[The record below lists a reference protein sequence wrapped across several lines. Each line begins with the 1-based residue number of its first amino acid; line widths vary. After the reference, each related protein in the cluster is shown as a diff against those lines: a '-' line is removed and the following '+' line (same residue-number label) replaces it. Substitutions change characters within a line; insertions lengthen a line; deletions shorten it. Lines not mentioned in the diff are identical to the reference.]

1 MRSFPLRLITPSSGV
16 TSPSTTRT
24 SVDLPAPFGP
34 SKVKIFPGLSSSDTS
49 ERTRR
54 YQKKPRHFP
63 GNQTCHVNFS
73 LAVVMKCYNITL
85 LIFITMIGRIML
97 HKKTLLFAALSA
109 ALWGGATQAA
119 DAAVVASLKPV
130 GFIASAIADGVT
142 ETQVLLPDGASEHDY
157 SLRPS
162 DVKRLQNADLVV
174 WVGPEMEAFMQ
185 KPVSK
190 LPEAKQVTIAQLEDV
205 KPLLMKS
212 IHDDD
217 DDHDHAEKSDE
228 DHHHGDFNMHL
239 WLSPEIARATAV
251 AIHGKLVELMPQS
264 RAKLDAN
271 LKDFEAQLASTETQV
286 GNELAPLKGK
296 GYFVFHDAYGY
307 FEKQFGLTPLGHFT
321 VNPEIQPGAQRLHE
335 IRTQLVE
342 QKATCVF
349 AEPQFR
355 PAVVESVARG
365 TSVRMGTLDP
375 PGTNIKLGK
384 TSYSEFLNQL
394 ANQYASCLKGD

>member
-1 MRSFPLRLITPSSGV
+1 MI
-16 TSPSTTRT
+16 
-24 SVDLPAPFGP
+24 
-34 SKVKIFPGLSSSDTS
+34 
-49 ERTRR
+49 E
-54 YQKKPRHFP
+54 
-63 GNQTCHVNFS
+63 
-73 LAVVMKCYNITL
+73 CYNITFH
-85 LIFITMIGRIML
+85 IFITMISRIML
-97 HKKTLLFAALSA
+97 QKNTLLFAALSA
-109 ALWGGATQAA
+109 ALWGSATQAA
-119 DAAVVASLKPV
+119 DAAVVASLKPL

-142 ETQVLLPDGASEHDY
+142 DTQVLLPDGASEHDY

-162 DVKRLQNADLVV
+162 DVKRLQGADLVV
-174 WVGPEMEAFMQ
+174 WVGPEMEAFME
-185 KPVSK
+185 KSVRNIPDN
-190 LPEAKQVTIAQLEDV
+190 KQVTIAQLADV
-205 KPLLMKS
+205 KPLLMKGA
-212 IHDDD
+212 DD
-217 DDHDHAEKSDE
+217 EKGDVH
-228 DHHHGDFNMHL
+228 HHHGEYNMHL

-251 AIHGKLVELMPQS
+251 AIHEKLVELMPQS

-271 LKDFEAQLASTETQV
+271 LKDFEAQLAATDKQV

-307 FEKQFGLTPLGHFT
+307 YEKYYGLTPLGHFT

-355 PAVVESVARG
+355 PAVVEAVARG

-375 PGTNIKLGK
+375 LGTNIKLGK
-384 TSYSEFLNQL
+384 TSYSAFLSQL

>member
-1 MRSFPLRLITPSSGV
+1 
-16 TSPSTTRT
+16 
-24 SVDLPAPFGP
+24 
-34 SKVKIFPGLSSSDTS
+34 
-49 ERTRR
+49 
-54 YQKKPRHFP
+54 
-63 GNQTCHVNFS
+63 
-73 LAVVMKCYNITL
+73 
-85 LIFITMIGRIML
+85 MIGRIML
-97 HKKTLLFAALSA
+97 HKNTLLFAALSA
-109 ALWGGATQAA
+109 ALWGSATQAA
-119 DAAVVASLKPV
+119 NAAVVASLKPL

-142 ETQVLLPDGASEHDY
+142 DTEVLLPDGASEHDY

-162 DVKRLQNADLVV
+162 DVKRLQGADLVV
-174 WVGPEMEAFMQ
+174 WIGPEMEAFME
-185 KPVSK
+185 KSVKNIPN
-190 LPEAKQVTIAQLEDV
+190 AKQVTIAQLNDV
-205 KPLLMKS
+205 KPLLMKGA
-212 IHDDD
+212 DDD
-217 DDHDHAEKSDE
+217 DDHGHNDAGSEKSDE
-228 DHHHGDFNMHL
+228 HHHHGDYNMHL
-239 WLSPEIARATAV
+239 WLSPEIARASAV
-251 AIHGKLVELMPQS
+251 AIHEKLVELMPQS

-271 LKDFEAQLASTETQV
+271 LKDFEAQLASTEKQV

-355 PAVVESVARG
+355 PAVVEAVARG

-375 PGTNIKLGK
+375 LGTNIKLGK
-384 TSYSEFLNQL
+384 TSYSAFLNQL

>member
-1 MRSFPLRLITPSSGV
+1 
-16 TSPSTTRT
+16 
-24 SVDLPAPFGP
+24 
-34 SKVKIFPGLSSSDTS
+34 
-49 ERTRR
+49 
-54 YQKKPRHFP
+54 
-63 GNQTCHVNFS
+63 
-73 LAVVMKCYNITL
+73 
-85 LIFITMIGRIML
+85 MIGRIML
-97 HKKTLLFAALSA
+97 HKNTLLFAALSA
-109 ALWGGATQAA
+109 ALWGSATQSAN
-119 DAAVVASLKPV
+119 AAVVASLKPL

-142 ETQVLLPDGASEHDY
+142 DTQVLLPDGASEHDY

-162 DVKRLQNADLVV
+162 DVKRLQGADLVV
-174 WVGPEMEAFMQ
+174 WIGPEMEAFME
-185 KPVSK
+185 KSVKNIPN
-190 LPEAKQVTIAQLEDV
+190 AKQVTIAQLNDV
-205 KPLLMKS
+205 KPLLMKGAD
-212 IHDDD
+212 DDD
-217 DDHDHAEKSDE
+217 DDHGHNDAGSEKSDE
-228 DHHHGDFNMHL
+228 HHHHGDYNMHL
-239 WLSPEIARATAV
+239 WLSPEIARASAV
-251 AIHGKLVELMPQS
+251 AIHEKLVELMPQS

-375 PGTNIKLGK
+375 LGTNIKLGK